1 MHESAPDVWFFYRDG
16 QQSGALSFADLKE
29 KADQGLL
36 RPRHDFVWKEGMAD
50 WTPIGEIEGLLEP
63 LPFLPSPPVAVEAV
77 PAAEALIQLNP
88 DQKPGIW
95 PGTGRRVFI
104 PALLILTALGGLIPT
119 LVFSVVASSPNH
131 AAAYPI
137 IAGAE
142 LLIALLILYF
152 VAQRLANLGMNRWW
166 SVGFFIPLL
175 KWWVGYRSIACPAGY
190 EEHRKMDRP
199 GMFLA
204 ITYWLLVVASVIA
217 FLAILA
223 IFNGT
228 LGTADLQRHLQEAAG
243 GLQK

>member
-1 MHESAPDVWFFYRDG
+1 M
-16 QQSGALSFADLKE
+16 LSDRSN
-29 KADQGLL
+29 Q
-36 RPRHDFVWKEGMAD
+36 
-50 WTPIGEIEGLLEP
+50 
-63 LPFLPSPPVAVEAV
+63 
-77 PAAEALIQLNP
+77 AEAQAHLSADANTPML
-88 DQKPGIW
+88 PGFTC
-95 PGTGRRVFI
+95 GLDATLRV
-104 PALLILTALGGLIPT
+104 
-119 LVFSVVASSPNH
+119 
-131 AAAYPI
+131 
-137 IAGAE
+137 IAGKWKP
-142 LLIALLILYF
+142 LILYF